1 MNFIKRI
8 TRFTMDTMEEVAFI
22 GSIFIV
28 TYLFLFRPTAVKGA
42 SMEST
47 LHNNDRL
54 ILSSLTYKFRGVE
67 RGDIVAFRSP
77 VNSNIDLIK
86 RVIALPGDRIM
97 VKNSHVY
104 LNGNQ
109 LSEPYAVGKTLLWEE
124 GYMKEGQEYTL
135 EKGSFWAMGDN
146 RERSSDSRMFGPVEL
161 DTILGQA
168 AFRFSPGDR
177 IGPFTNPFPTQL
189 RTGKP

>member
-1 MNFIKRI
+1 MKLLKNL

-67 RGDIVAFRSP
+67 RGDIVAFHSP
-77 VNSNIDLIK
+77 VNPSIDLIK

-97 VKNSHVY
+97 VKNSHVF
-104 LNGNQ
+104 LNGKQ
-109 LSEPYAVGKTLLWEE
+109 LEELYAVGRTLLWEE
-124 GYMKEGQEYTL
+124 GYMKEGQEYTI
-135 EKGSFWAMGDN
+135 EKGTFWAMGDN
-146 RERSSDSRMFGPVEL
+146 RERSSDSRMFGPIEL
-161 DTILGQA
+161 DTIVGQA
-168 AFRFSPGDR
+168 AFRFSPGDK
-177 IGPFTNPFPTQL
+177 IGPFSNPFPSQL
-189 RTGKP
+189 RTSK

>member
-1 MNFIKRI
+1 MKLLKNL

-67 RGDIVAFRSP
+67 RGDIVAFHSP
-77 VNSNIDLIK
+77 VNPSIDLIK

-97 VKNSHVY
+97 VKNSHVF
-104 LNGNQ
+104 LNGKQ
-109 LSEPYAVGKTLLWEE
+109 PEELYAVGRTLLWEE
-124 GYMKEGQEYTL
+124 GYMKEGQEYTI
-135 EKGSFWAMGDN
+135 EKGTFWAMGDN
-146 RERSSDSRMFGPVEL
+146 RERSSDSRMFGPIEL
-161 DTILGQA
+161 DTIVGQA
-168 AFRFSPGDR
+168 AFRFSPGDK
-177 IGPFTNPFPTQL
+177 IGPFSNPFPSQL
-189 RTGKP
+189 RTSK